1 MEATGKS
8 HPSSG
13 EASADLQEVLQLL
26 GIHIVNPDK
35 FGTTSAVQ
43 ESAVNANQVPEC
55 LTICHVQ
62 CDCCF

>member
-13 EASADLQEVLQLL
+13 EASADLQEILQLL
-26 GIHIVNPDK
+26 GIHIVNADK
-35 FGTTSAVQ
+35 FGTTSVVQ